1 MPEQQA
7 AEAPDFVGLCQVSGK
22 GDDNAAGGDQAT
34 AIWSCKASFATS
46 ALTVIKKKPYIF
58 MQGFDLFGGSSAAR
72 TRDHRIKSAVLYRL
86 S

>member
-1 MPEQQA
+1 MITRREGSCHCQLELQ
-7 AEAPDFVGLCQVSGK
+7 GKLCNFRFDGH
-22 GDDNAAGGDQAT
+22 
-34 AIWSCKASFATS
+34 
-46 ALTVIKKKPYIF
+46 KKKPYIF